1 MCTQRH
7 RSITIPQHPFALAA
21 IAIAALGAILPVFAQ
36 SSRAGT
42 GEVIAVRELQLKA
55 GVDAT
60 QFEGFV
66 RSTYNPAWEG
76 AVPGVKGYIARAD
89 RGAQKGS
96 YALFLIFDGE
106 KTRDAIFPK
115 EGGGASPAF
124 APALQRPLA
133 LNQELDKYVEP
144 GTLSVYT
151 DYVVIR

>member
-1 MCTQRH
+1 MSTQRH
-7 RSITIPQHPFALAA
+7 GIISVLQQPFAAA
-21 IAIAALGAILPVFAQ
+21 ALTVVALGAILPVFAQ

-55 GVDAT
+55 GVDVA

-76 AVPGVKGYIARAD
+76 AVPGVKGYIAKAD

-115 EGGGASPAF
+115 EGGGASQPF

-151 DYVVIR
+151 DYVVMR

>member
-1 MCTQRH
+1 MSTQRH
-7 RSITIPQHPFALAA
+7 GIISVLQQPFAAA
-21 IAIAALGAILPVFAQ
+21 ALTVVALGAILPVFAQ

-55 GVDAT
+55 GVDVA

-76 AVPGVKGYIARAD
+76 AVPGVKGYIAKAD

-115 EGGGASPAF
+115 EGGGASQAF
-124 APALQRPLA
+124 APALQRPVA

-151 DYVVIR
+151 DYVVMR